1 MGERTATAARAD
13 LGLTEPGAVYVAMVG
28 TVCERKG
35 QLAFLRDVGPSI
47 LRVSGLRLLIIGD
60 SSPPEW
66 EGRCRRLAEELG
78 ISDGVR
84 FVPFSAEVYDWY
96 LGIDILAHYASAE
109 GIPRVTLEAQA
120 FGRPVVA
127 RRIIGIDE
135 AVEEGETGYIAGS
148 AAEMAERIVQLA
160 TRPELRARMG
170 GAGAVRVRQR
180 FSPELAAGRLEAVY
194 AEITGNG
201 SAGRTG

>member
-1 MGERTATAARAD
+1 M
-13 LGLTEPGAVYVAMVG
+13 
-28 TVCERKG
+28 
-35 QLAFLRDVGPSI
+35 
-47 LRVSGLRLLIIGD
+47 
-60 SSPPEW
+60 
-66 EGRCRRLAEELG
+66 AEELG